1 MFQTLLRGLSL
12 GLLFLVPA
20 GAMAQQG
27 PASAG
32 TGVAAPAPAGFIEM
46 KTVDVPVT
54 QVLTGRAV
62 APTAT
67 QLRPRVSGELTA
79 ILYTPGTRVEAG
91 TPLFS
96 IDPLT
101 YRTALAAAE
110 ASLARAAADLQA
122 SEVNFNR
129 ISALRGS
136 ATSQAALDEAETQ
149 LLKAKASAAEAEA
162 QAELARAQ
170 MDWTTVRAPV
180 AGIVG
185 VAQVSLGDLLTQ
197 GQAQALTEIVQTDP
211 IYVDL
216 SEPYPARLRIE
227 GRVARGEVTLHE
239 PGLTLV
245 LDGGRRIE
253 GGARLISSGATVSA
267 STGTRILRFESA
279 NPGGL
284 IAPGMFLQAEVT
296 LGLQRAILVPQR
308 ATMRERDGRLS
319 AWVAVEGKA
328 EKRFLSEAGTSGSSW
343 VILAGLSDGD
353 QLLMDGTSTIRE
365 GQAVTPVPVV
375 IDEAGVVRDA
385 AAVPVT
391 PGTSG
396 AGN

>member
-1 MFQTLLRGLSL
+1 MFHSFLRSL
-12 GLLFLVPA
+12 PLILISCLPA

-27 PASAG
+27 PAQALPG
-32 TGVAAPAPAGFIEM
+32 APATVGYMEM
-46 KTVDVPVT
+46 ATADVPVM

-110 ASLARAAADLQA
+110 ASMARAAADLQA
-122 SEVNFNR
+122 AEVNFNR

-149 LLKAKASAAEAEA
+149 LLKAKATAAEAGA

-170 MDWTTVRAPV
+170 LDWTTVRAPV

-185 VAQVSLGDLLTQ
+185 VPLVSLGDLLTQ
-197 GQAQALTEIVQTDP
+197 GQAQALAEIVQIDP
-211 IYVDL
+211 IHIDL

-227 GRVARGEVTLHE
+227 GRVARGEVTLLDPE
-239 PGLTLV
+239 LTLV
-245 LDGGRRIE
+245 LEGGHRVE
-253 GGARLISSGATVSA
+253 SGARLISSGATVSA
-267 STGTRILRFESA
+267 TTGTRILRFEAA

-284 IAPGMFLQAEVT
+284 IAPGMFLQAELT
-296 LGLQRAILVPQR
+296 LGVQRAILVPQR

-319 AWVAVEGKA
+319 AWVAVGGKA
-328 EKRFLSEAGTSGSSW
+328 EKRFLSEAGTSDSSW
-343 VILAGLSDGD
+343 VVLGGLSDGD

-365 GQAVTPVPVV
+365 GQEVNPVLVL
-375 IDEAGVVRDA
+375 IDAAGVVRDA
-385 AAVPVT
+385 SVAEAAPAV
-391 PGTSG
+391 SG
-396 AGN
+396 AVN